1 MYILVVSLITALY
14 IKSVQNC
21 PSLRTQ
27 HSGDTFWSTMNLLFQ
42 PNGHHEGE
50 HTTFTVEVTELL
62 C

>member
-21 PSLRTQ
+21 PSLI
-27 HSGDTFWSTMNLLFQ
+27 GNTFWSTMYLLFQ

-50 HTTFTVEVTELL
+50 HTTFAVEVIELL